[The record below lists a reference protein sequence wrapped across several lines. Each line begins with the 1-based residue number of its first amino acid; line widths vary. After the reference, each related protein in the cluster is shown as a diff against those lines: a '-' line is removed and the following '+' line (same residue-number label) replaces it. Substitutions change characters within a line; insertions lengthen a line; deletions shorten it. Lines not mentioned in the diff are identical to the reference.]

1 MNEHFA
7 SHVVQKNGTVSIRK
21 TMKEIIKERVDIMN
35 LPKLEGSEMQVA
47 LAEKI
52 RRDILIDLE
61 EQRVYFP
68 YDAVFIFFIDQ
79 TEAKFWIDNRY
90 NRLSYI
96 VRNNFNEIKE
106 IMIQQGD
113 YDIAR
118 ETARIFTKR

>member
-1 MNEHFA
+1 
-7 SHVVQKNGTVSIRK
+7 
-21 TMKEIIKERVDIMN
+21 MKETIKERVDMMN
-35 LPKLEGSEMQVA
+35 LPLLEGSEMQVA
-47 LAEKI
+47 MAEEI

-61 EQRVYFP
+61 EQRAYFP
-68 YDAVFIFFIDQ
+68 YNAVFIFFIEQ
-79 TEAKFWIDNRY
+79 TEAKFWIDNRC

>member
-1 MNEHFA
+1 
-7 SHVVQKNGTVSIRK
+7 
-21 TMKEIIKERVDIMN
+21 MKEIIKERVGMMN
-35 LPKLEGSEMQVA
+35 LPSLEGSEMQVA
-47 LAEKI
+47 LAEEI

-61 EQRVYFP
+61 EQRAYFP
-68 YDAVFIFFIDQ
+68 YNAVFIFFIEQ

>member
-1 MNEHFA
+1 
-7 SHVVQKNGTVSIRK
+7 
-21 TMKEIIKERVDIMN
+21 MKEIIKERVGMMN
-35 LPKLEGSEMQVA
+35 LPLLEGSEMQVA
-47 LAEKI
+47 LAEEI

-61 EQRVYFP
+61 EQRAYFP
-68 YDAVFIFFIDQ
+68 YNAVFIFFIEQ

-90 NRLSYI
+90 NRRSYI

-118 ETARIFTKR
+118 ETARIFMKR

>member
-1 MNEHFA
+1 
-7 SHVVQKNGTVSIRK
+7 
-21 TMKEIIKERVDIMN
+21 MKETIKERVDIMN
-35 LPKLEGSEMQVA
+35 LPSLEGSEMQVA
-47 LAEKI
+47 MAEEI

-61 EQRVYFP
+61 EQRAYFP
-68 YDAVFIFFIDQ
+68 YNAVFIFFIEQ
-79 TEAKFWIDNRY
+79 TEAKFWIDNRH

>member
-1 MNEHFA
+1 
-7 SHVVQKNGTVSIRK
+7 
-21 TMKEIIKERVDIMN
+21 MKEIIKERVDMMN
-35 LPKLEGSEMQVA
+35 LPSLEGSEMQVA
-47 LAEKI
+47 LAEEI

-61 EQRVYFP
+61 EQRAYFP
-68 YDAVFIFFIDQ
+68 YNAVFIFFIEQ
-79 TEAKFWIDNRY
+79 TEAKFWIDNMY